1 MRAAVR
7 TTNID
12 ASRVMIDTSKSI
24 KLCDIEISDTP
35 KKELH
40 MTKNKLLFVYWKE
53 AKEIYLPDASLQKL
67 QFVNFDT
74 TRESE
79 TAKENF
85 RTGQQAAKD
94 YVGMKAIEVFE
105 KYFGKVKEG

>member
-35 KKELH
+35 KKELY
-40 MTKNKLLFVYWKE
+40 MTKNKLLFVCLST
-53 AKEIYLPDASLQKL
+53 I
-67 QFVNFDT
+67 
-74 TRESE
+74 
-79 TAKENF
+79 
-85 RTGQQAAKD
+85 
-94 YVGMKAIEVFE
+94 
-105 KYFGKVKEG
+105 